1 MGKTSINRA
10 TWHLGHDSHLSF
22 YLNGKYHN
30 ISIEKIKRARY
41 SYLPDNKQVPYAGK
55 NDSVLNHV
63 QSIIGDHKFDEILI
77 TPMTYYQFDL
87 KSNREKDLLGS
98 LMRRFKKPDGKIV
111 MTCRHH
117 ESHAALGFYTSPFD
131 KALVITTDGGGDN
144 EFFTVSLA
152 DRTTGIKQLLS
163 LQVNLGGLYVTGCS
177 IVSEISGPR
186 YPTYAGKGM
195 GLVARGNK
203 ILPGLRNFLRAV
215 FKNNMFPR
223 SNEVFN
229 REEQNSNRAKMF
241 PEVRRVCGDEVVES
255 MYRNLQLKNVVERKA
270 LVVKNQMSC
279 DVMLTT
285 QKTFEDIFDD
295 IVDPFLSE
303 YNDLP
308 VVISGGCA
316 LNVINNERI
325 KTKIFPRQVFVPS
338 APDDSGL
345 GIGYLLNRE
354 PPSSQVH
361 VHNCCPSVV
370 DHNSLDYFKSTWGG
384 EKVTNDDISKLLMQ
398 GKIIGYMQGPS
409 ELGQRALGFR
419 SILCDPSYPN
429 MKSILNDKVKFREW
443 YRPFAPVCI
452 KKHANKYFDSV
463 SFENMEF
470 MSFACQVKESAK
482 SKIPAVV
489 HVDGSA
495 RLQTVTVSSSPSLY
509 KLLLSYNKLSGKHV
523 LLNTSFNSWGAPIIN
538 TIEEAL
544 MVLYTTGLDYVV
556 IDDIIFKPDPNR
568 TEFNHMKSNIKHEYK
583 NLLLK

>member
-1 MGKTSINRA
+1 MGKTCINRA

-22 YLNGKYHN
+22 YIDGKYHN
-30 ISIEKIKRARY
+30 ISIEKITRQRYGYLSDNRA
-41 SYLPDNKQVPYAGK
+41 VPYAGK
-55 NDSVLNHV
+55 RDSILNHI
-63 QSIIGDHKFDEILI
+63 QSIIGDHRFDEILI

-87 KSNREKDLLGS
+87 KSNTERGLLRS
-98 LMRRFKKPDGKIV
+98 MLKRFLKPDGKTLI
-111 MTCRHH
+111 TCRHH
-117 ESHAALGFYTSPFD
+117 QAHAALGFYTSPFD

-152 DRTTGIKQLLS
+152 DRATGITQLLS
-163 LQVNLGGLYVTGCS
+163 TQVNLGGLYITGCS
-177 IVSEISGPR
+177 MVSEITGNQ
-186 YPTYAGKGM
+186 YPTFAGKGM
-195 GLVARGNK
+195 GLVARGK
-203 ILPGLRNFLRAV
+203 RILPGLGEFLRLV

-223 SNEVFN
+223 SNDVFN
-229 REEQNSNRAKMF
+229 REERNSNRARLF
-241 PEVRRVCGDEVVES
+241 PEVRRVCGDKVVEA
-255 MYRNLQLKNVVERKA
+255 MYRNLQLKNIDERKA
-270 LVVKNQMSC
+270 LLVKDQMSC
-279 DVMLTT
+279 DVMLTV
-285 QKTFEDIFDD
+285 QKTFEAIFDD

-308 VVISGGCA
+308 VVLSGGCA

-325 KTKIFPRQVFVPS
+325 KTKIFPREVFVPS

-361 VHNCCPSVV
+361 VHDSCPSVV

-384 EKVTNDDISKLLMQ
+384 EKVTNDDISKLLME

-419 SILCDPSYPN
+419 SILCDPSYPD
-429 MKSILNDKVKFREW
+429 MKSILNSKVKFREW
-443 YRPFAPVCI
+443 YRPFAPVCL
-452 KKHANKYFDSV
+452 KRHASKYFDSV
-463 SFENMEF
+463 SFEHMEF
-470 MSFACQVKESAK
+470 MSFACKVKESAK
-482 SKIPAVV
+482 SKIPAIV

-495 RLQTVTVSSSPSLY
+495 RLQTVTAASSPSLY

-568 TEFNHMKSNIKHEYK
+568 TEFNHIKSNIKHEYK